1 MYDLNYIRIL
11 SNCYSDSF
19 KFYRD
24 KLGFEVKNG
33 DENGNYAEF
42 NTKSA
47 TFSIYDSKEMAKALN
62 IEDCVPEMVECNNSD
77 VIIFRVDDVDAEY
90 KRLKDKGVVFLA
102 NPTDRNEWFVKTAHF
117 RDPDGNLIEI
127 NQAIS

>member
-11 SNCYSDSF
+11 TNCYSDSF

-33 DENGNYAEF
+33 DEKSNYAEF

-47 TFSIYDSKEMAKALN
+47 TFSIFDSKEMAKALD
-62 IEDCVPEMVECNNSD
+62 IEDCVPEVIECNNSD
-77 VIIFRVDDVDAEY
+77 VLIFRVDDVDAEFN
-90 KRLKDKGVVFLA
+90 RLKDNGVFFLS
-102 NPTDRNEWFVKTAHF
+102 NPVDRKEWFVRTAHF

-127 NQAIS
+127 NQPIS

>member
-11 SNCYSDSF
+11 TNCYTDSF

-24 KLGFEVKNG
+24 KVGFEVKNG
-33 DENGNYAEF
+33 DENSNYAEF

-47 TFSIYDSKEMAKALN
+47 TFSIFDAKEMAKALN
-62 IEDCVPEMVECNNSD
+62 IEDCVPEMIECNNSD
-77 VIIFRVDDVDAEY
+77 VIIFRVDDVDAEF
-90 KRLKDKGVVFLA
+90 KRLKENSVVFLS
-102 NPTDRNEWFVKTAHF
+102 NPTDRKEWFVRTAHF

-127 NQAIS
+127 NQSLS